1 MHRKKVV
8 AVLGKDAIQSG
19 DGNAHAQQKKLEKTA
34 IHLAKLIRAGH
45 RLVITYDNEPQLENI
60 YLQQMLS
67 EGNREMPLDT
77 CEAMSQ
83 GMIGYWL
90 QNAIELRLHEQVI
103 PKPVISMVTRVEVDP
118 ADPAF
123 FHPVKPIGAFYTE
136 DEAKAL
142 MEETGE
148 AYVKDSRG
156 WRKAVPSLAPIRNLE
171 HHTIETL
178 MNHDQVVICAG
189 GGGIPV
195 IYRRGRY
202 IGVEGVID
210 KDFASQK
217 LAEEINADIL
227 LMLTEEDHAYIN
239 FNSPEEKAIHE
250 VGTKEMERLLNDGHF
265 APGSML
271 PKVRAGIDF
280 AESAPGRECIITSLN
295 KAANALEGKTGTR
308 IVKQRDGSLVS
319 I

>member
-1 MHRKKVV
+1 
-8 AVLGKDAIQSG
+8 
-19 DGNAHAQQKKLEKTA
+19 
-34 IHLAKLIRAGH
+34 
-45 RLVITYDNEPQLENI
+45 
-60 YLQQMLS
+60 
-67 EGNREMPLDT
+67 
-77 CEAMSQ
+77 
-83 GMIGYWL
+83 
-90 QNAIELRLHEQVI
+90 
-103 PKPVISMVTRVEVDP
+103 
-118 ADPAF
+118 
-123 FHPVKPIGAFYTE
+123 
-136 DEAKAL
+136 
-142 MEETGE
+142 
-148 AYVKDSRG
+148 
-156 WRKAVPSLAPIRNLE
+156 
-171 HHTIETL
+171 